1 MTQASSVKDRLQFI
15 DAIRAYAILMML
27 QGHFVDT
34 MLAYRFRDLENAL
47 YSTWFFMRGM
57 TAPIFFTVTGLV
69 FTFLLLRDGR
79 PIKENE
85 RIRKGIRRGFFLI
98 FMGYL
103 LKVNFPA
110 FLIGWFYKSYPALDV
125 LHNIGFALL
134 ALIGLYCLHLI
145 SKISLPLLYFGGGI
159 FIFLINPTWLA
170 YEWDFLPIILRN
182 YFDADNGSIFLP
194 VPWLGFTLLGAGIG
208 WHLFHKTYL
217 YRTWYWPAIL
227 LTTGLTLHFF
237 STKGLLLLN
246 QWTGWA
252 NFLQLAYDNVLFWRF
267 GHVLIII
274 SLFIFL
280 EKIIT
285 FPPLMLKIGS
295 ETLTIYATHYVVLYG
310 TWLGIGIKTFGQFT
324 WHPIPVIIGAILF
337 VLAAIVYIKYIEEIR
352 TKLALHLPGRLRYL
366 RRYIYIMGKRLLKQV
381 LDQVRQWINRLS
393 TNLGIW

>member
-1 MTQASSVKDRLQFI
+1 MMQASSAKDRLQFI

-57 TAPIFFTVTGLV
+57 TAPIFFTITGLV

-79 PIKENE
+79 PIRENE

-98 FMGYL
+98 FLGYL

-134 ALIGLYCLHLI
+134 ALIALYCLHLV
-145 SKISLPLLYFGGGI
+145 SKISLPFLYFGGGI

-170 YEWDFLPIILRN
+170 YDWSFLPVVLRN

-194 VPWLGFTLLGAGIG
+194 IPWLGFTLLGAGFG

-227 LTTGLTLHFF
+227 LTTGLIIHFF
-237 STKGLLLLN
+237 SSKGLLLLH
-246 QWTGWA
+246 QWTGWG
-252 NFLQLAYDNVLFWRF
+252 NFIKLAYDNVLFWRF

-324 WHPIPVIIGAILF
+324 WQPIPVVIGAILF
-337 VLAAIVYIKYIEEIR
+337 VLAAIVYIKHIEDIR
-352 TKLALHLPGRLRYL
+352 TTLALHIPGRFRYIRRYL
-366 RRYIYIMGKRLLKQV
+366 YIMGKRVLKQF
-381 LDQVRQWINRLS
+381 LEQVRQWINRLS
-393 TNLGIW
+393 INIGIL

>member
-1 MTQASSVKDRLQFI
+1 MQASSTKDRLQFI

-34 MLAYRFRDLENAL
+34 MLAYRYRDLENAL
-47 YSTWFFMRGM
+47 YASWFFLRGM

-98 FMGYL
+98 FLGYL

-110 FLIGWFYKSYPALDV
+110 FLVGWFYKSYPALDV

-170 YEWDFLPIILRN
+170 YEWDFLPIVLRN

-227 LTTGLTLHFF
+227 LTTGLTIHFF
-237 STKGLLLLN
+237 STKGLYLLH
-246 QWTGWA
+246 QWTGWE

-274 SLFIFL
+274 SIFIFL

-324 WHPIPVIIGAILF
+324 WHPVPVIIGAILF
-337 VLAAIVYIKYIEEIR
+337 VIATIVYIKYIEEIR
-352 TKLALHLPGRLRYL
+352 AKLALHIPGRLRYL
-366 RRYIYIMGKRLLKQV
+366 RRYVNIMGKRLLKQV

-393 TNLGIW
+393 TNVGIW

>member
-1 MTQASSVKDRLQFI
+1 MMQASSAKDRLQFI

-57 TAPIFFTVTGLV
+57 TAPIFFTITGLV

-79 PIKENE
+79 PIRENE

-98 FMGYL
+98 FLGYL

-110 FLIGWFYKSYPALDV
+110 FLTGWFYKSYPALDV

-134 ALIGLYCLHLI
+134 TLIALYCLHLV
-145 SKISLPLLYFGGGI
+145 SKISLPFLYFGGGI

-170 YEWDFLPIILRN
+170 YDWSFLPVVLRN

-194 VPWLGFTLLGAGIG
+194 IPWLGFTLLGAGFG

-227 LTTGLTLHFF
+227 LTTGLIIHFF
-237 STKGLLLLN
+237 SSKGLLLLH
-246 QWTGWA
+246 QWTGWG
-252 NFLQLAYDNVLFWRF
+252 NFIKLAYGNVLFWRF

-324 WHPIPVIIGAILF
+324 WQPIPVVIGAILF
-337 VLAAIVYIKYIEEIR
+337 VLAAIVYIKHIEDIR
-352 TKLALHLPGRLRYL
+352 TTLALHIPGRFRYIRRYL
-366 RRYIYIMGKRLLKQV
+366 NIMGKRVLKQF
-381 LDQVRQWINRLS
+381 LEQVRQWINRLS
-393 TNLGIW
+393 INIGIL

>member
-1 MTQASSVKDRLQFI
+1 MMQASSVKDRLQFI

-34 MLAYRFRDLENAL
+34 MLAYRYRDLENAL

-98 FMGYL
+98 FLGYL

-145 SKISLPLLYFGGGI
+145 TKISLPLLYFGGGI

-170 YEWDFLPIILRN
+170 FNWDFLPIVLRN
-182 YFDADNGSIFLP
+182 YFDADNGSLFLP
-194 VPWLGFTLLGAGIG
+194 VPWLGFTLLGAGLG

-227 LTTGLTLHFF
+227 LTAGLTIHFF
-237 STKGLLLLN
+237 STKGLLLLH
-246 QWTGWA
+246 QWTGWE
-252 NFLQLAYDNVLFWRF
+252 NFIKLAYDNVLFWRF

-324 WHPIPVIIGAILF
+324 WHPVPVIIGAILF

-352 TKLALHLPGRLRYL
+352 TKLALHIPGRLRYL
-366 RRYIYIMGKRLLKQV
+366 RRYVYVMGKRLLKQV

-393 TNLGIW
+393 TNIGIW

>member
-1 MTQASSVKDRLQFI
+1 MMQASSVKDRLQFI

-34 MLAYRFRDLENAL
+34 MLAYRYRDLENAL

-98 FMGYL
+98 FLGYL

-145 SKISLPLLYFGGGI
+145 TKISLPLLYFGGGI

-170 YEWDFLPIILRN
+170 FNWDFLPIVLRN
-182 YFDADNGSIFLP
+182 YFDADNGSLFLP
-194 VPWLGFTLLGAGIG
+194 VPWLGFTLLGAGLG

-227 LTTGLTLHFF
+227 LTAGLTIHFF
-237 STKGLLLLN
+237 STKGLLLLH
-246 QWTGWA
+246 QWTGWE
-252 NFLQLAYDNVLFWRF
+252 NFIKLAYDNVLFWRF

-324 WHPIPVIIGAILF
+324 WHPVPVIIGAILF

-352 TKLALHLPGRLRYL
+352 TKLALHIPGRLRYL
-366 RRYIYIMGKRLLKQV
+366 RRYVYVMGKRLLKQV
-381 LDQVRQWINRLS
+381 LDQVKQWINRLS
-393 TNLGIW
+393 TNVGIW

>member
-1 MTQASSVKDRLQFI
+1 MMQASSAKDRLQFI

-34 MLAYRFRDLENAL
+34 MLAYRFRDLENTL

-98 FMGYL
+98 FLGYL

-134 ALIGLYCLHLI
+134 ALIGLYCLHLV

-159 FIFLINPTWLA
+159 FIFLINPTWIA
-170 YEWDFLPIILRN
+170 YEWDFLPIVLRN

-194 VPWLGFTLLGAGIG
+194 VPWLGFTLLGAGLG

-227 LTTGLTLHFF
+227 LISGLTIHFF

-246 QWTGWA
+246 QWTGWE

-324 WHPIPVIIGAILF
+324 WHPVPVIIGAILF
-337 VLAAIVYIKYIEEIR
+337 VLAAIIYIKYIEEIR

-366 RRYIYIMGKRLLKQV
+366 RRYIYIMGKRLFKQV
-381 LDQVRQWINRLS
+381 IDQFRQWINLLS
-393 TNLGIW
+393 TNAGIW

>member
-170 YEWDFLPIILRN
+170 YEWDFLPIVLRN

-274 SLFIFL
+274 SIFIFL

-381 LDQVRQWINRLS
+381 LDQVRQWINLLS

>member
-1 MTQASSVKDRLQFI
+1 MQASSTKDRLQFI

-34 MLAYRFRDLENAL
+34 MLAYRFRDLEDAL

-98 FMGYL
+98 FLGYL

-170 YEWDFLPIILRN
+170 YEWDFLPIVLRN

-194 VPWLGFTLLGAGIG
+194 VPWLGFTLLGAGLG

-227 LTTGLTLHFF
+227 LTAGLTIHFF

-246 QWTGWA
+246 QWTGWE
-252 NFLQLAYDNVLFWRF
+252 NFLKLAYDNVLFWRF

-274 SLFIFL
+274 SIFIFL

-324 WHPIPVIIGAILF
+324 WHPVPVIFGAILF
-337 VLAAIVYIKYIEEIR
+337 VIAAIVYIKYIEEIR
-352 TKLALHLPGRLRYL
+352 IKLALHLPGRLRYL
-366 RRYIYIMGKRLLKQV
+366 RRYVHIMGNRWLKQV
-381 LDQVRQWINRLS
+381 IDQVRQWINRLS
-393 TNLGIW
+393 TNVGIW

>member
-170 YEWDFLPIILRN
+170 YEWDLLPIVLRN

>member
-145 SKISLPLLYFGGGI
+145 SKISLPLIYFGGGI

-170 YEWDFLPIILRN
+170 YEWDFLPIVLRN

-381 LDQVRQWINRLS
+381 LDQVRQWINLLS

>member
-1 MTQASSVKDRLQFI
+1 MMQASSAKDRLQFI

-34 MLAYRFRDLENAL
+34 MLAYRFRDLENTL

-98 FMGYL
+98 FLGYL

-134 ALIGLYCLHLI
+134 ALIGLYCLHLV

-159 FIFLINPTWLA
+159 FIFLINPTWIA
-170 YEWDFLPIILRN
+170 YEWDFLPIVLRN

-194 VPWLGFTLLGAGIG
+194 VPWLGFTLLGAGLG

-227 LTTGLTLHFF
+227 LISGLTIHFF

-246 QWTGWA
+246 QWTGWE

-324 WHPIPVIIGAILF
+324 WHPVPVIIGAILF
-337 VLAAIVYIKYIEEIR
+337 VLAAIIYIKYIEEIR

-366 RRYIYIMGKRLLKQV
+366 RRYIYIMGKRLFKQV
-381 LDQVRQWINRLS
+381 IDQFRQWINLLS
-393 TNLGIW
+393 TNVGIW

>member
-1 MTQASSVKDRLQFI
+1 MMQASSAKDRLQFI

-57 TAPIFFTVTGLV
+57 TAPIFFTITGLV

-79 PIKENE
+79 PIRENE

-98 FMGYL
+98 FLGYL

-110 FLIGWFYKSYPALDV
+110 FLTGWFYKSYPALDV

-134 ALIGLYCLHLI
+134 TLIALYCLHLV
-145 SKISLPLLYFGGGI
+145 SKISLPFLYFGGGI

-170 YEWDFLPIILRN
+170 YDWSFLPVVLRN

-194 VPWLGFTLLGAGIG
+194 IPWLGFTLLGAGFG

-227 LTTGLTLHFF
+227 LTTGLIIHFF
-237 STKGLLLLN
+237 SSKGLLLLH
-246 QWTGWA
+246 QWTGWG
-252 NFLQLAYDNVLFWRF
+252 NFIKLAYGNVLFWRF

-285 FPPLMLKIGS
+285 FPPLLLKIGS

-324 WHPIPVIIGAILF
+324 WQPIPVVIGAILF
-337 VLAAIVYIKYIEEIR
+337 VLAAIVYIKHIEDIR
-352 TKLALHLPGRLRYL
+352 TTLALHIPGRFRYIRRYL
-366 RRYIYIMGKRLLKQV
+366 YIMGKRVLKQF
-381 LDQVRQWINRLS
+381 LEQVRQWINRLS
-393 TNLGIW
+393 INIGIL

>member
-1 MTQASSVKDRLQFI
+1 MMQASSVKDRLQFI

-34 MLAYRFRDLENAL
+34 MLAYRYRDLENAL

-98 FMGYL
+98 FLGYL

-145 SKISLPLLYFGGGI
+145 TKISLPLLYFGGGI
-159 FIFLINPTWLA
+159 LIFLINPTWLA
-170 YEWDFLPIILRN
+170 FNWDFLPIVLRN
-182 YFDADNGSIFLP
+182 YFDADNGSLFLP
-194 VPWLGFTLLGAGIG
+194 VPWLGFTLLGAGLG

-227 LTTGLTLHFF
+227 LTAGLTIHFF
-237 STKGLLLLN
+237 STKGLLLLH
-246 QWTGWA
+246 QWTGWE
-252 NFLQLAYDNVLFWRF
+252 NFIKLAYDNVLFWRF

-324 WHPIPVIIGAILF
+324 WHPVPVIIGAILF

-352 TKLALHLPGRLRYL
+352 TKLALHIPGRLRYL
-366 RRYIYIMGKRLLKQV
+366 RRYVYVMGKRLLKQV

-393 TNLGIW
+393 TNIGIW

>member
-1 MTQASSVKDRLQFI
+1 MMQASSVKDRLQFI

-170 YEWDFLPIILRN
+170 YEWDFLPIVLRN

-227 LTTGLTLHFF
+227 LSTGLTLHFF

-246 QWTGWA
+246 QWTGWE

-310 TWLGIGIKTFGQFT
+310 TWLGIGIKSFGQYT
-324 WHPIPVIIGAILF
+324 WQPIPVIIGAILF

-352 TKLALHLPGRLRYL
+352 TKLALHIPGRLRYL
-366 RRYIYIMGKRLLKQV
+366 RRYLYIMGKRLFKQV
-381 LDQVRQWINRLS
+381 LDQVRQWINLLS
-393 TNLGIW
+393 TNIGIW

>member
-1 MTQASSVKDRLQFI
+1 MQASSTKDRLQFI

-34 MLAYRFRDLENAL
+34 MLAYRFRDLEDAL

-98 FMGYL
+98 FLGYL

-170 YEWDFLPIILRN
+170 YEWDFLPIVLRN

-194 VPWLGFTLLGAGIG
+194 VPWLGFTLLGAGLG

-227 LTTGLTLHFF
+227 LTTGLTIHFF
-237 STKGLLLLN
+237 STKGLYLLN
-246 QWTGWA
+246 QWTGWE
-252 NFLQLAYDNVLFWRF
+252 NFLKLAYDNVLFWRF

-274 SLFIFL
+274 SIFIFL

-324 WHPIPVIIGAILF
+324 WQPIPVIIGAIIF

-366 RRYIYIMGKRLLKQV
+366 RRYIYVMGKRLLKQV

-393 TNLGIW
+393 TNIGIW

>member
-1 MTQASSVKDRLQFI
+1 MMQASSAKDRLQFI

-57 TAPIFFTVTGLV
+57 TAPIFFTITGLV

-79 PIKENE
+79 PIRENE

-98 FMGYL
+98 FLGYL

-134 ALIGLYCLHLI
+134 ALIALYCLHLV
-145 SKISLPLLYFGGGI
+145 SKISLPFLYFGGGI

-170 YEWDFLPIILRN
+170 HEWDFLPIVLRN

-194 VPWLGFTLLGAGIG
+194 IPWLGFTLLGAGFG

-227 LTTGLTLHFF
+227 LTTGLIIHFF
-237 STKGLLLLN
+237 SSKGLLLLH
-246 QWTGWA
+246 QWTGWG
-252 NFLQLAYDNVLFWRF
+252 NFIKLAYDNVLFWRF

-324 WHPIPVIIGAILF
+324 WQPIPVVIGAILF
-337 VLAAIVYIKYIEEIR
+337 VLAAIVYIKHIEDIR
-352 TKLALHLPGRLRYL
+352 TTLALHIPGRFRYIRRYL
-366 RRYIYIMGKRLLKQV
+366 YIMGKRVLKQF
-381 LDQVRQWINRLS
+381 LEQVRQWINRLS
-393 TNLGIW
+393 INIGIL

>member
-1 MTQASSVKDRLQFI
+1 MMQASSAKDRLQFI
-15 DAIRAYAILMML
+15 DAVRAYAILMML

-34 MLAYRFRDLENAL
+34 MLAYRFRDLENVL
-47 YSTWFFMRGM
+47 YSSWFFLRGM

-85 RIRKGIRRGFFLI
+85 RIKKGIRRGLFLI
-98 FMGYL
+98 FLGYL

-134 ALIGLYCLHLI
+134 ALIALYCLHLV
-145 SKISLPLLYFGGGI
+145 SKISLPFLYFGGGI

-170 YEWDFLPIILRN
+170 YDWSFLPVVLRN

-194 VPWLGFTLLGAGIG
+194 IPWLGFTLLGAGLG

-227 LTTGLTLHFF
+227 LTTGLAIHFF

-246 QWTGWA
+246 QWTGWT

-267 GHVLIII
+267 GHVLIIL

-280 EKIIT
+280 EKIIA
-285 FPPLMLKIGS
+285 FPSLMLKIGS
-295 ETLTIYATHYVVLYG
+295 ETLTIYATHYVILYG

-324 WHPIPVIIGAILF
+324 WQPIPVVIGAILF
-337 VLAAIVYIKYIEEIR
+337 VLAAIVYIKYIEDIR
-352 TKLALHLPGRLRYL
+352 TKLALHIPGRLRYI
-366 RRYIYIMGKRLLKQV
+366 RRYIPIMGKRVLKQS

-393 TNLGIW
+393 INIGIW

>member
-1 MTQASSVKDRLQFI
+1 MMQASSAKDRLQFI

-34 MLAYRFRDLENAL
+34 MLAYRFRDLENTL

-98 FMGYL
+98 FLGYL

-170 YEWDFLPIILRN
+170 YEWDFLPIVLRN

-194 VPWLGFTLLGAGIG
+194 VPWLGFTLLGAGLG

-227 LTTGLTLHFF
+227 LISGLTIHFF

-246 QWTGWA
+246 QWTGWE

-274 SLFIFL
+274 SIFIFL

-324 WHPIPVIIGAILF
+324 WHPVPVIIGAILF
-337 VLAAIVYIKYIEEIR
+337 VLAAIIYIKYIEEIR

-366 RRYIYIMGKRLLKQV
+366 RRYIYIMGKRLFKQV
-381 LDQVRQWINRLS
+381 IDQFRQWINLLS
-393 TNLGIW
+393 TNAGIW

>member
-145 SKISLPLLYFGGGI
+145 SKISLPLIYFGGGI

-170 YEWDFLPIILRN
+170 YEWDFLPIVLRN

-295 ETLTIYATHYVVLYG
+295 ETLTIYVTHYVVLYG

-381 LDQVRQWINRLS
+381 LDQVRQWINLLS

>member
-1 MTQASSVKDRLQFI
+1 MMQASSAKDRLQFI

-57 TAPIFFTVTGLV
+57 TAPIFFTITGLV

-79 PIKENE
+79 PIRENE

-98 FMGYL
+98 FLGYL

-110 FLIGWFYKSYPALDV
+110 FLTGWFYKSYPALDV
-125 LHNIGFALL
+125 LHNIGFAILT
-134 ALIGLYCLHLI
+134 LIALYCLHLV
-145 SKISLPLLYFGGGI
+145 SKISLPFLYFGGGI

-170 YEWDFLPIILRN
+170 YDWSFLPIVLRN

-194 VPWLGFTLLGAGIG
+194 IPWLGFTLLGAGFG

-227 LTTGLTLHFF
+227 LTTGLIIHFF
-237 STKGLLLLN
+237 SSKGLLLLH
-246 QWTGWA
+246 QWTGWG
-252 NFLQLAYDNVLFWRF
+252 NFIKLAYDNVLFWRF

-324 WHPIPVIIGAILF
+324 WQPIPVVIGAILF
-337 VLAAIVYIKYIEEIR
+337 VLAAIVYIKHIEDIR
-352 TKLALHLPGRLRYL
+352 TTLALHIPGRFRYIRRYL
-366 RRYIYIMGKRLLKQV
+366 NIMGKRVLKQF
-381 LDQVRQWINRLS
+381 LEQVRQWINRLS
-393 TNLGIW
+393 INIGIL

>member
-1 MTQASSVKDRLQFI
+1 MMQASSAKDRLQFI

-98 FMGYL
+98 FLGYL

-134 ALIGLYCLHLI
+134 ALIGLYCLHLV

-159 FIFLINPTWLA
+159 FIFLINPTWIA
-170 YEWDFLPIILRN
+170 YEWDFLPIVLRN

-194 VPWLGFTLLGAGIG
+194 VPWLGFTLLGAGLG

-227 LTTGLTLHFF
+227 LISGLTIHFF

-246 QWTGWA
+246 QWTGWE

-324 WHPIPVIIGAILF
+324 WHPVPVIIGAILF
-337 VLAAIVYIKYIEEIR
+337 VLAAIIYIKYIEEIR

-366 RRYIYIMGKRLLKQV
+366 RRYIYIMGKRLFKQV
-381 LDQVRQWINRLS
+381 IDQFRQWINLLS
-393 TNLGIW
+393 TNAGIW

>member
-1 MTQASSVKDRLQFI
+1 MMQASSVKDRLQFI

-34 MLAYRFRDLENAL
+34 MLAYRYRDLENAL

-85 RIRKGIRRGFFLI
+85 RIRKGILRGFFLI
-98 FMGYL
+98 FLGYL

-145 SKISLPLLYFGGGI
+145 TKISLPLLYFGGGI

-170 YEWDFLPIILRN
+170 FNWDFLPIVLRN
-182 YFDADNGSIFLP
+182 YFDADNGSLFLP
-194 VPWLGFTLLGAGIG
+194 VPWLGFTLLGAGLG

-227 LTTGLTLHFF
+227 LTAGLTIHFF
-237 STKGLLLLN
+237 STKGLLLLH
-246 QWTGWA
+246 QWTGWE

-324 WHPIPVIIGAILF
+324 WHPVPVIIGAILF

-352 TKLALHLPGRLRYL
+352 TKLALHIPGRLRYL
-366 RRYIYIMGKRLLKQV
+366 RRYVYVMVKRLLKQV

-393 TNLGIW
+393 TNIGIW

>member
-1 MTQASSVKDRLQFI
+1 MMQASSTKDRLQFI

-34 MLAYRFRDLENAL
+34 MLAYRYRDLENAL
-47 YSTWFFMRGM
+47 YASWFFMRGM

-98 FMGYL
+98 FLGYL

-110 FLIGWFYKSYPALDV
+110 FLVGWFYKSYPALDV

-159 FIFLINPTWLA
+159 FTFLINPTWLA
-170 YEWDFLPIILRN
+170 YEWDFLPIVLRN

-227 LTTGLTLHFF
+227 LTTGLTIHFF
-237 STKGLLLLN
+237 STKGLYLLQ
-246 QWTGWA
+246 QWTGWE

-274 SLFIFL
+274 SIFIFL

-324 WHPIPVIIGAILF
+324 WHPVPVIFGAILF
-337 VLAAIVYIKYIEEIR
+337 VIAAIVYIKYIEEIR
-352 TKLALHLPGRLRYL
+352 TKLAFHIPGRLRYL
-366 RRYIYIMGKRLLKQV
+366 RRYAHIMGKRLLKQV

-393 TNLGIW
+393 TNVGIW

>member
-1 MTQASSVKDRLQFI
+1 MMQASSAKDRLQFI

-34 MLAYRFRDLENAL
+34 MLAYRYRDLENAL

-98 FMGYL
+98 FLGYL

-145 SKISLPLLYFGGGI
+145 TKISLPLLYFGGGI

-170 YEWDFLPIILRN
+170 FNWDFLPIVLRN
-182 YFDADNGSIFLP
+182 YFDADNGSLFLP
-194 VPWLGFTLLGAGIG
+194 VPWLGFTLLGAGLG

-227 LTTGLTLHFF
+227 LTAGLTIHFF
-237 STKGLLLLN
+237 STKGLLLLH

-324 WHPIPVIIGAILF
+324 WHPVPVIIGAILF

-352 TKLALHLPGRLRYL
+352 TKLALHIPGRLRYL
-366 RRYIYIMGKRLLKQV
+366 RRYVYVMGKRLLKQV

-393 TNLGIW
+393 TNIGIW

>member
-170 YEWDFLPIILRN
+170 YEWDFLPIVLRN

>member
-1 MTQASSVKDRLQFI
+1 MTQASSAKDRLQFI

-170 YEWDFLPIILRN
+170 YEWDFLPIVLRN

>member
-1 MTQASSVKDRLQFI
+1 MMQASSVKDRLQFI

-170 YEWDFLPIILRN
+170 YEWDFLPIVLRN

-324 WHPIPVIIGAILF
+324 WQPIPVIIGAILF

-381 LDQVRQWINRLS
+381 LDQFRQWINRLS
-393 TNLGIW
+393 TNVGIW

>member
-170 YEWDFLPIILRN
+170 YEWDFLPIVLRN

-324 WHPIPVIIGAILF
+324 WQPIPVIIGAILF

-381 LDQVRQWINRLS
+381 LDQFRQWINRLS
-393 TNLGIW
+393 TNVGIW

>member
-1 MTQASSVKDRLQFI
+1 MMQASSAKDRLQFI

-57 TAPIFFTVTGLV
+57 TAPIFFTITGLV

-79 PIKENE
+79 PIRENE

-98 FMGYL
+98 FLGYL

-110 FLIGWFYKSYPALDV
+110 FLTGWFYKSYPALDV

-134 ALIGLYCLHLI
+134 ALIALYCLHLV
-145 SKISLPLLYFGGGI
+145 SKISLPFLYFGGGI

-170 YEWDFLPIILRN
+170 YDWSFLPVVLRN

-194 VPWLGFTLLGAGIG
+194 IPWLGFTLLGAGFG

-227 LTTGLTLHFF
+227 LTTGLIIHFF
-237 STKGLLLLN
+237 SSKGLLLLH
-246 QWTGWA
+246 QWTGWG
-252 NFLQLAYDNVLFWRF
+252 NFIKLAYGNVLFWRF

-324 WHPIPVIIGAILF
+324 WQPIPVVIGAILF
-337 VLAAIVYIKYIEEIR
+337 VLAAIVYIKHIEDIR
-352 TKLALHLPGRLRYL
+352 TTLALHIPGRFRYIRRYL
-366 RRYIYIMGKRLLKQV
+366 YIMGKRVLKQF
-381 LDQVRQWINRLS
+381 LEQVRQWINRLS
-393 TNLGIW
+393 INIGIL

>member
-1 MTQASSVKDRLQFI
+1 MMQVSSVKARLQFI
-15 DAIRAYAILMML
+15 DAIRAYAILMMV

-170 YEWDFLPIILRN
+170 YEWDFLPIVLRN

-227 LTTGLTLHFF
+227 LSTGLTLHFF

-310 TWLGIGIKTFGQFT
+310 TWLGIGIKSFGQYT
-324 WHPIPVIIGAILF
+324 WQPIPVIIGAILF

-352 TKLALHLPGRLRYL
+352 TKLALHIPGRLRYL
-366 RRYIYIMGKRLLKQV
+366 RRYLYIMGKRLFKQV

-393 TNLGIW
+393 TNVGIW

>member
-1 MTQASSVKDRLQFI
+1 MMQASSVKDRLQFI

-34 MLAYRFRDLENAL
+34 MLAYRYRDLENAL

-98 FMGYL
+98 FLGYL

-145 SKISLPLLYFGGGI
+145 TKISLPLLYFGGGI

-170 YEWDFLPIILRN
+170 FNWDFLPIVLRN
-182 YFDADNGSIFLP
+182 YFDADNGSLFLP
-194 VPWLGFTLLGAGIG
+194 VPWLGFTLLGAGLG

-227 LTTGLTLHFF
+227 LTAGLTIHFF
-237 STKGLLLLN
+237 STKGLLLLH
-246 QWTGWA
+246 QWTGWE
-252 NFLQLAYDNVLFWRF
+252 NFIKLAYDNVLFWRF

-324 WHPIPVIIGAILF
+324 WHPIPVVIGAILF

-352 TKLALHLPGRLRYL
+352 TKLALHIPGRLRYL
-366 RRYIYIMGKRLLKQV
+366 RRYVYVMGKRLLKQV

-393 TNLGIW
+393 TNIGIW

>member
-1 MTQASSVKDRLQFI
+1 MMQASSTKDRLQFI

-34 MLAYRFRDLENAL
+34 MLAYRYRDLENAL
-47 YSTWFFMRGM
+47 YASWFFMRGM

-110 FLIGWFYKSYPALDV
+110 FLVGWFYKSYPALDV

-170 YEWDFLPIILRN
+170 YEWDFLPIVLRN

-227 LTTGLTLHFF
+227 LTTGLTIHFF
-237 STKGLLLLN
+237 STKGLYLLN
-246 QWTGWA
+246 QWTGWE

-274 SLFIFL
+274 SIFIFL

-324 WHPIPVIIGAILF
+324 WHPVPVIIGAILF
-337 VLAAIVYIKYIEEIR
+337 VIAAIVYIKYIEEIR
-352 TKLALHLPGRLRYL
+352 AKLALHIPGRLRYL
-366 RRYIYIMGKRLLKQV
+366 RRYVNIMGKRLLKQV

-393 TNLGIW
+393 TNVGIW

>member
-1 MTQASSVKDRLQFI
+1 MMQASSVKDRLQFI

-170 YEWDFLPIILRN
+170 YEWDFLPIVLRN

-227 LTTGLTLHFF
+227 LSTGLTLHFF

-310 TWLGIGIKTFGQFT
+310 TWLGIGIKSFGQYT
-324 WHPIPVIIGAILF
+324 WQPIPVIIGAILF

-352 TKLALHLPGRLRYL
+352 TKLALHIPGRLRYL
-366 RRYIYIMGKRLLKQV
+366 RRYLYIMGKRLFKQV
-381 LDQVRQWINRLS
+381 LDQVRQWINLLS
-393 TNLGIW
+393 TNIGIW

>member
-1 MTQASSVKDRLQFI
+1 MMQASSTKDRLQFI

-34 MLAYRFRDLENAL
+34 MLAYRFRDLEDAL

-98 FMGYL
+98 FLGYL

-170 YEWDFLPIILRN
+170 YEWDFLPIVLRN

-194 VPWLGFTLLGAGIG
+194 VPWLGFTLLGAGLG

-227 LTTGLTLHFF
+227 LTTGLTIHFF
-237 STKGLLLLN
+237 STKGLYLLH
-246 QWTGWA
+246 QWTGWE

-274 SLFIFL
+274 SIFIFL

-324 WHPIPVIIGAILF
+324 WHPVPVIFGAILF
-337 VLAAIVYIKYIEEIR
+337 VIAAIIYIKYIEEIIA
-352 TKLALHLPGRLRYL
+352 KLALHIPGRLR
-366 RRYIYIMGKRLLKQV
+366 
-381 LDQVRQWINRLS
+381 
-393 TNLGIW
+393 

>member
-1 MTQASSVKDRLQFI
+1 MMQASSVKDRLQFI

-34 MLAYRFRDLENAL
+34 MLAYRYRDLENAL

-98 FMGYL
+98 FLGYL

-145 SKISLPLLYFGGGI
+145 TKISLPLLYFGGGI

-170 YEWDFLPIILRN
+170 FNWDFLPIVLRN
-182 YFDADNGSIFLP
+182 YFDADNGSLFLP
-194 VPWLGFTLLGAGIG
+194 VPWLGFTLLGAGLG

-227 LTTGLTLHFF
+227 LTAGLTIHFF
-237 STKGLLLLN
+237 STKGLLLLH
-246 QWTGWA
+246 QWTGWE

-324 WHPIPVIIGAILF
+324 WHPVPVIIGAILF

-352 TKLALHLPGRLRYL
+352 TKLALHIPGRLRYL
-366 RRYIYIMGKRLLKQV
+366 RRYVYVMGKRLLKQV

-393 TNLGIW
+393 TNIGIW

>member
-1 MTQASSVKDRLQFI
+1 MMQASSAKDRLQFI

-34 MLAYRFRDLENAL
+34 MLAYRYRDLENAL

-98 FMGYL
+98 FLGYL

-145 SKISLPLLYFGGGI
+145 TKISLPLLYFGGGI

-170 YEWDFLPIILRN
+170 FNWDFLPIVLRN
-182 YFDADNGSIFLP
+182 YFDADNGSLFLP
-194 VPWLGFTLLGAGIG
+194 VPWLGFTLLGAGLG

-227 LTTGLTLHFF
+227 LTAGLTIHFF
-237 STKGLLLLN
+237 STKGLLLLH
-246 QWTGWA
+246 QWTGWE
-252 NFLQLAYDNVLFWRF
+252 NFIKLAYDNVLFWRF

-324 WHPIPVIIGAILF
+324 WHPVPVIIGAILF

-352 TKLALHLPGRLRYL
+352 TKLALHIPGRLRYL
-366 RRYIYIMGKRLLKQV
+366 RRYVYVMGKRLLKQV

-393 TNLGIW
+393 TNIGIW

>member
-1 MTQASSVKDRLQFI
+1 MMQASATKDRLQFI

-34 MLAYRFRDLENAL
+34 MLAYRYRDLENAL
-47 YSTWFFMRGM
+47 YASWFFMRGM

-98 FMGYL
+98 FLGYL

-110 FLIGWFYKSYPALDV
+110 FLVGWFYKSYPALDV

-170 YEWDFLPIILRN
+170 YEWDFLPIVLRN

-227 LTTGLTLHFF
+227 LTTGLTIHFF
-237 STKGLLLLN
+237 STKGLYLLH
-246 QWTGWA
+246 QWTGWE

-274 SLFIFL
+274 SIFIFL

-324 WHPIPVIIGAILF
+324 WHPVPVIIGAILF
-337 VLAAIVYIKYIEEIR
+337 VIAAIVYIKYIEKIR
-352 TKLALHLPGRLRYL
+352 AKLALHIPGRLRYL
-366 RRYIYIMGKRLLKQV
+366 RRYVNIMGKRLLKQI

-393 TNLGIW
+393 TNVGIW

>member
-170 YEWDFLPIILRN
+170 YEWDFLPIVLRN

-381 LDQVRQWINRLS
+381 LDQVRQWINLLS